1 MTQDNDIDNA
11 VSQTIEDTECSSEFD
26 ANPEIKKMIL
36 ERMAIGKER
45 YGHGIRVFDDTT
57 DWGTKDDSWLEM
69 ALEEALD
76 MSIYIASAILR
87 LRSMNKKL

>member
-1 MTQDNDIDNA
+1 MTNDADIDDA
-11 VSQTIEDTECSSEFD
+11 VSQTIADTDPSEFD
-26 ANPEIKKMIL
+26 DNPQIKKMIL
-36 ERMAIGKER
+36 ERMKIGKKR
-45 YGHGIRVFDDTT
+45 YGHGIRVWDDTT

-87 LRSMNKKL
+87 LKSLKKL